1 MKSTDDPKPSA
12 PAIEGASLL
21 LVSTDEMLTKELQL
35 LLAAQAQCVVET
47 AAGALDALEV
57 LARSRVDLIL
67 LHANMEEDDPLRFLR
82 TCREHRRMATLPVLV
97 ILEAEES
104 DALVRVLD
112 EGAHDV
118 VSFPCPMGELAAR
131 VRAHLRT
138 AIDRRRKLTGRRY
151 NLSGDFT
158 ALGFTDLVGLLELG
172 SVTGRLSILSLHG
185 EGFLYFEAGRVTHVE
200 YGNIEGEE
208 AFYALM
214 LQKAAQFE
222 FCPGDWVADSALP
235 RTIDGSIAGL
245 VMEGARRFDET
256 STGSSREGAPRKT
269 SHPLAEI
276 DAESE
281 TVVVAPPLAPSTQM
295 ATQVEVQ
302 LGSRR
307 ALGELKLMTRAQLR
321 AWTGDAQA
329 HGRLHCFLVAD
340 LHSGVQALSAIAVP
354 LPDEQIANA
363 LRHYPQAFAWTMS
376 LDAGRKVEIVLIDQ
390 ERPRAV
396 LESLGRR
403 PAVIIVAPSHGDFQ
417 TINLEA
423 RRCLMEMMSRLPP
436 LALFGV
442 GNADLEA
449 QLKEFAT
456 MSNRD
461 VPVGA
466 IVGSLWNLGVDPRRM
481 VAEALRLWA
490 SAPVPQG

>member
-1 MKSTDDPKPSA
+1 MGSTTDREPTPTHL
-12 PAIEGASLL
+12 EGASLL
-21 LVSTDEMLTKELQL
+21 LVSTDESLTSELEL
-35 LLAAQAQCVVET
+35 LLASRAQCVVET
-47 AAGALDALEV
+47 AADAAGALEV
-57 LARSRVDLIL
+57 LSRSRVDLIL
-67 LHANMEEDDPLRFLR
+67 LHVRMEGEDPLRFLR

-97 ILEAEES
+97 ILEADES
-104 DALVRVLD
+104 DAVVRVLD

-138 AIDRRRKLTGRRY
+138 SVERRRKLTGRRY

-172 SVTGRLSILSLHG
+172 NVTGRLSILSVHG
-185 EGFLYFEAGRVTHVE
+185 EGFLYFEAGRITHVV

-214 LQKAAQFE
+214 LQKTAQFE
-222 FCPGDWVADSALP
+222 FCPGDWVADAALP

-256 STGSSREGAPRKT
+256 SPGTTREAAGRADAN
-269 SHPLAEI
+269 PLAEL
-276 DAESE
+276 DAAAE
-281 TVVVAPPLAPSTQM
+281 VLAPPMAPSAQM

-307 ALGELKLMTRAQLR
+307 ALGELKLMTRSQLR
-321 AWTGDAQA
+321 AWTADAQS
-329 HGRLHCFLVAD
+329 HGRLHCFLVGD
-340 LHSGVQALSAIAVP
+340 LQSGAQALSAIAVP

-363 LRHYPQAFAWTMS
+363 LRHYPQALAWTMS
-376 LDAGRKVEIVLIDQ
+376 LDAGRRVEIVLIDQ
-390 ERPRAV
+390 DRPRAV
-396 LESLGRR
+396 LESLCRR

-417 TINLEA
+417 TINLESRHA
-423 RRCLMEMMSRLPP
+423 LMEMMSRMAP
-436 LALFGV
+436 LALMGV

-449 QLKEFAT
+449 QLKEFAA
-456 MSNRD
+456 MSSCD
-461 VPVGA
+461 VPVA
-466 IVGSLWNLGVDPRRM
+466 AMVGSLWNLGVDPRLM
-481 VAEALRLWA
+481 VVEALRLW
-490 SAPVPQG
+490 SKAPVPQA